1 MLPAD
6 DPDENDT
13 CDEHGPKYDHGEERA
28 PERKLQKEHHYDRRA
43 GKLDSISPISNSR
56 PQPVLCGLRTE
67 ADQDD
72 REDRSAEWN
81 FASNRSYLV
90 CDKPHDPTRDDGNQ
104 QLDQHIGRLLGP
116 TSLAAGQ
123 RRAIYNLDGIPPSS
137 ECA

>member
-13 CDEHGPKYDHGEERA
+13 CDEHGQKYDHDEERA

-72 REDRSAEWN
+72 REIARPNGIS
-81 FASNRSYLV
+81 R
-90 CDKPHDPTRDDGNQ
+90 PTG
-104 QLDQHIGRLLGP
+104 
-116 TSLAAGQ
+116 
-123 RRAIYNLDGIPPSS
+123 AIWCATNHMIPPATTVISNWIS
-137 ECA
+137 ILVVC